1 MSEKESPE
9 REKGLQKKLTCQE
22 LVCVYCCSVAKSCPT
37 FCNDMDV
44 EKGKIFNLF
53 IVLAAPYAT

>member
-1 MSEKESPE
+1 MSEKESPK

-44 EKGKIFNLF
+44 EKGKLF
-53 IVLAAPYAT
+53 IYFLF